1 MIVFIIF
8 LDRMMDTRGI
18 VRRASFQDIQ
28 TIYEV
33 IRENPRE
40 VLPRSFQNLAQNFDR
55 FFVFD
60 RGGEILGVISWQP
73 MPVVNLARPDWAVE
87 VMSFSVRKD
96 HQRKG
101 IGRALLLH
109 LLRELEKYAPDRIIV
124 LTFYPD
130 YFRKFG
136 FRKSSKEK
144 LYSKIYVGCA
154 ACTKYESPLTCPEEA
169 MEIVRKKRRRA
180 K

>member
-1 MIVFIIF
+1 MKSS
-8 LDRMMDTRGI
+8 GI
-18 VRRASFQDIQ
+18 VRRACFQDIR
-28 TIYEV
+28 TIYDV
-33 IRENPRE
+33 IRENPKE

-60 RGGEILGVISWQP
+60 NGGEILGVISWQP
-73 MPVVNLARPDWAVE
+73 MPVVNLARPNWAVE
-87 VMSFSVRKD
+87 VMSFSVRKG
-96 HQRKG
+96 HQKKG
-101 IGRALLLH
+101 VGRALLTH
-109 LLRELEKYAPDRIIV
+109 LLKELEKYAPDRIIV

-130 YFRKFG
+130 YFRKMG
-136 FRKSSKEK
+136 FRKTSKEK

-169 MEIVRKKRRRA
+169 MEIVRSRRKRRA